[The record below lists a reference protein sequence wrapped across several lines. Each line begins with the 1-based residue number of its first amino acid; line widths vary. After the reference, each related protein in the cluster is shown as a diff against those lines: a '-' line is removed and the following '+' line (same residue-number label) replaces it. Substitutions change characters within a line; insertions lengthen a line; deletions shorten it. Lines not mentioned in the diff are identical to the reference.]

1 MNDKLKH
8 KLLTMMALLTSYQYR
23 EVMLIIHPHREQLEE
38 FIEEM
43 FDMCIWPVPGWKY
56 DKRDG
61 VLTRNHPT
69 MGRSKIVLIAYANER
84 EMMGRQ
90 FDLIVR
96 VIERGNALAKF
107 RIQFFD
113 SLIRDAGG
121 FCNDT

>member
-90 FDLIVR
+90 FDLIVNCTTADVPR
-96 VIERGNALAKF
+96 HYLTQLRGLNPLVI
-107 RIQFFD
+107 
-113 SLIRDAGG
+113 
-121 FCNDT
+121 